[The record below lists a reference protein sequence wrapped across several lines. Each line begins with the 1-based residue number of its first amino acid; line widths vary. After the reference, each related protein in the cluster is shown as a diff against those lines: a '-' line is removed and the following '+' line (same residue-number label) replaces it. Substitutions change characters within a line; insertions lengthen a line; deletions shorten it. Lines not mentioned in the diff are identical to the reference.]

1 MATYSDRILKG
12 DELLYYTKKIKD
24 RIAQAEGNIQEEID
38 RLDGEVS
45 RLDNKIDDTR
55 RYLDELKLELSV
67 EKEVVYKTEYVYD
80 GVSYET
86 EEEARQA
93 AEEAGDQDPQI
104 SEVTVVDQILD
115 EDGNPVDPEK
125 NKLYLV
131 PPTDS
136 SSAEQPN
143 VYNEY
148 IYTDNGFELVG
159 STDINLEELTES
171 DIDDIWNNA
180 FSN

>member
-1 MATYSDRILKG
+1 MNVNEVLIANANLRGSTA
-12 DELLYYTKKIKD
+12 LLFEGQNITVGVLDPVFQTVKEIHKVED
-24 RIAQAEGNIQEEID
+24 QEIA
-38 RLDGEVS
+38 
-45 RLDNKIDDTR
+45 
-55 RYLDELKLELSV
+55 
-67 EKEVVYKTEYVYD
+67 YKTEYVYD

-93 AEEAGDQDPQI
+93 AEEAGDPDPQI

-136 SSAEQPN
+136 SLAEQPN

-148 IYTDNGFELVG
+148 IYTENGFELVG
-159 STDINLEELTES
+159 STDINLDELTES